1 MMGEGNVSKE
11 AAGLM
16 VDDEVEHA
24 GKTTLCNE
32 IEART
37 RGDE

>member
-1 MMGEGNVSKE
+1 MGEGNVSKE

-24 GKTTLCNE
+24 GKTTLCRE
-32 IEART
+32 IEGGII
-37 RGDE
+37 GDE